1 METKKNI
8 IYVDDEPINLELFK
22 INFKNDFQVFTA
34 HSAAEGLKIIEEHKI
49 MVVISDLRMPE
60 MSGLELIEYIKERW
74 PQKVCMLLTAYL
86 ESDVMLKA
94 INQELIFR
102 YITKPW
108 RKDEVHSIIEAAFA
122 KTYD

>member
-22 INFKNDFQVFTA
+22 INFKHDYQVSTA
-34 HSAAEGLKIIEEHKI
+34 LSAVEGLKIIEEQNI

-60 MSGLELIEYIKERW
+60 MNGLEFIEHIKGRW
-74 PQKVCMLLTAYL
+74 PHKVCMLLTAYI

-108 RKDEVHSIIEAAFA
+108 RKDEVHRIIEAAFA
-122 KTYD
+122 KATV

>member
-22 INFKNDFQVFTA
+22 INFKNDYQVFTA
-34 HSAAEGLKIIEEHKI
+34 LSAAEGLKIIEEQNI

-60 MSGLELIEYIKERW
+60 MNGLEFIEYIKGRW
-74 PQKVCMLLTAYL
+74 PHKVCMLLTAYI

-108 RKDEVHSIIEAAFA
+108 RKDEVHRIIEAAFA
-122 KTYD
+122 KTTD